1 MSDWLKIIS
10 VAALSVVV
18 SIGGILTAIFV
29 THRKEDALR
38 GGALGTALAL
48 IFMFIARNYGMK
60 LYDEAKRLADM
71 EREARRAQTTAET
84 NGKRPPHQ
92 APLTIDE
99 VSQRIETLRSAIVVD
114 GDELKK
120 LNWFLIGATAVA
132 AIVCAFGDMIAG
144 HYIGASHCQ

>member
-1 MSDWLKIIS
+1 MSDWVKIIS
-10 VAALSVVV
+10 VAALSVAV
-18 SIGGILTAIFV
+18 SIGGVLIAVFV
-29 THRKEDALR
+29 THCKEDALR

-60 LYDEAKRLADM
+60 LYDEAKKLTDM
-71 EREARRAQTTAET
+71 EREARRAEATPE
-84 NGKRPPHQ
+84 NDSERSPH

-132 AIVCAFGDMIAG
+132 AIVCAFGDKIAG
-144 HYIGASHCQ
+144 HYLPPHSCQ

>member
-1 MSDWLKIIS
+1 VLS
-10 VAALSVVV
+10 VAF
-18 SIGGILTAIFV
+18 SIGGISIAIFV
-29 THRKEDALR
+29 THCKEDALR

-60 LYDEAKRLADM
+60 LYDEAKKLADM
-71 EREARRAQTTAET
+71 EREARRAETTAET
-84 NGKRPPHQ
+84 NSERPPQ

-99 VSQRIETLRSAIVVD
+99 VSQRIETLRFAIVVD

-132 AIVCAFGDMIAG
+132 AIVCAFGDIIAG
-144 HYIGASHCQ
+144 HYIVASNCH